1 QLQTGI
7 AASYTSFVAQRLSST
22 PFTPIPSPTPKP
34 GQTLTTTPTS
44 GTSSS
49 STPTPTQTAIVVAGG
64 NITVDYTSPIQSLS
78 PLAVGMDETGYGY
91 PSVLANDAVEQQR
104 VGALHL
110 GYMRMDLKYTTSGN
124 PSSTIVCGGSG
135 CDTRW
140 TGDQWI
146 QAIQAAGAEPV
157 VIVETGQT
165 AADAANMVRHFN
177 VGTSTPNYVKYWL
190 VGNEPDLNGM
200 SSQTY
205 SSDFNQFNDAMK
217 AVDST
222 IKVGGGTTAWYDS
235 GFLATFLQLSG
246 SRVDFVDFHGY
257 PQQGTVAGNYTT
269 LFQAA
274 TGYGQDVQA
283 LRSLI
288 EANVPSRASQIAI
301 EVGEWELNWGGS
313 AQDDINFH
321 S

>member
-1 QLQTGI
+1 MD
-7 AASYTSFVAQRLSST
+7 
-22 PFTPIPSPTPKP
+22 P
-34 GQTLTTTPTS
+34 GNQ
-44 GTSSS
+44 GRRRR
-49 STPTPTQTAIVVAGG
+49 A
-64 NITVDYTSPIQSLS
+64 
-78 PLAVGMDETGYGY
+78 
-91 PSVLANDAVEQQR
+91 
-104 VGALHL
+104 
-110 GYMRMDLKYTTSGN
+110 
-124 PSSTIVCGGSG
+124 
-135 CDTRW
+135 
-140 TGDQWI
+140 
-146 QAIQAAGAEPV
+146 V

-177 VGTSTPNYVKYWL
+177 VGTSTPKYVKYWL

-274 TGYGQDVQA
+274 TGFGQDVQA

-288 EANVPSRASQIAI
+288 QANVPSRASQIAI

-321 S
+321 SVWAADVLGNILQAGGYSLFYGTKGNALYMYAQTITDPYGHVVDIAVDDTN